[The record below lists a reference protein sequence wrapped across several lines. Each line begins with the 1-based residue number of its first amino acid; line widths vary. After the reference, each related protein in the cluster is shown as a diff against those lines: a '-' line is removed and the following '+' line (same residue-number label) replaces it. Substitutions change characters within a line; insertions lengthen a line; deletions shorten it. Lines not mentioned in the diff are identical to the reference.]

1 MRHGLSGTPGVGR
14 SGTRNTDY
22 REHFFPENPQKSAR
36 NQPLSNYPNRKESFG
51 FLLTARAAVEDTA
64 PFGQRPARRHRAAS
78 STTLI
83 PGDKR

>member
-1 MRHGLSGTPGVGR
+1 MRHGLSGTSRLGR

-22 REHFFPENPQKSAR
+22 REHFLPGNPQKTGR

-64 PFGQRPARRHRAAS
+64 SSGQQPARRNRAVLIAA
-78 STTLI
+78 LI